1 MKTRSIFVIVLG
13 LLMLVMMT
21 PAWADGKG
29 ESSVLIKKQH
39 IYGDLVGEW
48 WQWAWEN
55 CCGMF
60 DEGEVDCSLGQSGRV
75 WFLAGTFGGTA
86 ERSCTIPR
94 KKSLFIPLVN
104 YFIFYEAGVDPEE
117 LDLTLEEK
125 RIFLD
130 GQIGG
135 GSLSE
140 PEAVAALAAYLAD
153 LEPPDLVGSRSTAA
167 CDLHATL
174 DGEPLVFTT
183 PIVRGQSG
191 PFTITTDNEALA
203 DGFYILL
210 PPLDSGLHELKFGGA
225 LCTEDDARVFET
237 SAIYTLEV
245 EGRRR
250 R

>member
-1 MKTRSIFVIVLG
+1 MKIRSIFVIVLG
-13 LLMLVMMT
+13 LIMLVMLT
-21 PAWADGKG
+21 PAWAGG
-29 ESSVLIKKQH
+29 GGGTPALIKEQH
-39 IYGDLVGEW
+39 IYGDLGGEW
-48 WQWAWEN
+48 WEWAFDN
-55 CCGMF
+55 GFAMF
-60 DEGEVDCSLGQSGRV
+60 DDGEVDCSLGQSGKV
-75 WFLAGTFGGTA
+75 WFLAGTFGLPFA

-104 YFIFYEAGVDPEE
+104 QLIFYEAGVDDEE
-117 LDLTLEEK
+117 FDLTLDEK

-130 GQIGG
+130 GQVGG

-140 PEAVAALAAYLAD
+140 PEAVAALAALIGA
-153 LEPPDLVGSRSTAA
+153 ESTVA

-203 DGFYILL
+203 DGFYVLL
-210 PPLDSGLHELKFGGA
+210 APLDAGSHVLEFGGA
-225 LCTEDDARVFET
+225 LCIGDGTRIFET
-237 SAIYTLEV
+237 AAIYTLDV